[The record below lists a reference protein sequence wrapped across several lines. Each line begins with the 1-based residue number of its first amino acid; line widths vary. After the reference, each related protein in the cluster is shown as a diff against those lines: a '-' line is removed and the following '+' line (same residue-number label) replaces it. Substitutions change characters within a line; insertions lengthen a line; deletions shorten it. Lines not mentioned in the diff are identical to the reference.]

1 MKRLRLLVVLGAVAV
16 ALPLGLA
23 TAKAT
28 GGSGT
33 TGSNSVSI
41 AQDAQY
47 DLLGGIIHVG
57 LTVSCK
63 NNMGAPGQV
72 EVTVEQ
78 WPPETPYYMAAGGGL
93 NNVVCDGK
101 PHTVGVSVTGEGFDA
116 GRAKATATL
125 IPPVADVT
133 HSVTT
138 SKWITIKVMNRQ

>member
-1 MKRLRLLVVLGAVAV
+1 MKRIRLLVVLGAIAV
-16 ALPLGLA
+16 ALPLGLT

-28 GGSGT
+28 GS
-33 TGSNSVSI
+33 TGNNSVTIS
-41 AQDAQY
+41 QNAQY

-63 NNMGAPGQV
+63 TNVLPGQV

-78 WPPETPYYMAAGGGL
+78 YPPETPYPMAAGGGL

-101 PHTVGVSVTGEGFDA
+101 SHTVGVSITGEGFDA

-125 IPPVADVT
+125 TPPVGSGS
-133 HSVTT
+133 SVTT
-138 SKWITIKVMNRQ
+138 SKWITIKVMNGQ